1 MAMRTMRTMRTMRVC
16 LPLLLLLFLRPRARA
31 ASAAPPAATYDAAC
45 DAIVEAA
52 QQAARAQRAGN
63 QQGADRWVAQALSRF
78 ESAKALA
85 PSEPQAYMHAAT
97 FLMNIHRFDAALEVW
112 DQVAVRGD
120 FFLIFFLPLI
130 FR

>member
-1 MAMRTMRTMRTMRVC
+1 M
-16 LPLLLLLFLRPRARA
+16 
-31 ASAAPPAATYDAAC
+31 
-45 DAIVEAA
+45 
-52 QQAARAQRAGN
+52 
-63 QQGADRWVAQALSRF
+63 AQALSRF

-112 DQVAVRGD
+112 DQVAVRGTY
-120 FFLIFFLPLI
+120 FFLLSPLI